1 MRLNPHTVALRAVS
15 STTRFERRRD
25 DASDR
30 RREWSSR
37 ETSTSVVMRPDD
49 AARVEDVDTRRAV
62 EVVKA
67 KMKIIDDGVEAAR
80 ALKRM
85 AEETR
90 ARRGFSS
97 MFARRKDDPET
108 AGLSEPAVIARRRGV
123 RAGRS
128 SDASDRDLG
137 AR

>member
-1 MRLNPHTVALRAVS
+1 
-15 STTRFERRRD
+15 
-25 DASDR
+25 
-30 RREWSSR
+30 
-37 ETSTSVVMRPDD
+37 MRPDD

-90 ARRGFSS
+90 ARVEELSS

-108 AGLSEPAVIARRRGV
+108 AGLSELLSLIHI
-123 RAGRS
+123 
-128 SDASDRDLG
+128 
-137 AR
+137 

>member
-1 MRLNPHTVALRAVS
+1 MR
-15 STTRFERRRD
+15 
-25 DASDR
+25 
-30 RREWSSR
+30 SSR
-37 ETSTSVVMRPDD
+37 GREAPSP
-49 AARVEDVDTRRAV
+49 AAV

-90 ARRGFSS
+90 ARVEELSS

-108 AGLSEPAVIARRRGV
+108 AGLSELEKLLRDARE
-123 RAGRS
+123 
-128 SDASDRDLG
+128 ASEPG
-137 AR
+137 AREDFRATNLNNERSQGAPVCKCTR